1 MEPIINPWIA
11 YLAYLSSS
19 IHMLFKVLL
28 CASVVILIIGFL
40 CEFEFINHEK
50 VDKFIKTFVIIISIS
65 GIGLTFVPDKETV
78 YTTIVLDQLTEDNI
92 STIGKN
98 GKDVIDYVTD
108 KIEIILDKE
117 KNDE

>member
-50 VDKFIKTFVIIISIS
+50 VDKFIK
-65 GIGLTFVPDKETV
+65 
-78 YTTIVLDQLTEDNI
+78 NI
-92 STIGKN
+92 CHHYKYLGN
-98 GKDVIDYVTD
+98 RID
-108 KIEIILDKE
+108 ICSR
-117 KNDE
+117 